1 MRILSYIVGLALF
14 AAPASALAAAVE
26 ASPPREE
33 PAAPRERPGESD
45 NLVPAFRPRAVP
57 HRALHFADPA
67 IAALAER
74 VYSGRVDLRDLRAWY
89 EISLLYA
96 PFDSL
101 PPAGWRQQ
109 AIRDG
114 AAISIETRRR
124 QAAQAAGPGGG
135 PAGALQPDAA
145 ASPDTGS
152 TVPDSGSDS
161 AEASQPFATYAWSN
175 LGPTNY
181 TV

>member
-33 PAAPRERPGESD
+33 PAAARERPGESD
-45 NLVPAFRPRAVP
+45 NLVPAFPPRAVP
-57 HRALHFADPA
+57 HRALHVADPA

-74 VYSGRVDLRDLRAWY
+74 VYSGRADLRDLRAWY

-96 PFDSL
+96 PFDAL
-101 PPAGWRQQ
+101 PPADWRQR

-114 AAISIETRRR
+114 GAISIETRRR
-124 QAAQAAGPGGG
+124 QAAQAAGSGGG
-135 PAGALQPDAA
+135 SAGALQPDPA
-145 ASPDTGS
+145 ASTDTGA
-152 TVPDSGSDS
+152 TIPDSGSDS
-161 AEASQPFATYAWSN
+161 AESQPFA
-175 LGPTNY
+175 
-181 TV
+181 